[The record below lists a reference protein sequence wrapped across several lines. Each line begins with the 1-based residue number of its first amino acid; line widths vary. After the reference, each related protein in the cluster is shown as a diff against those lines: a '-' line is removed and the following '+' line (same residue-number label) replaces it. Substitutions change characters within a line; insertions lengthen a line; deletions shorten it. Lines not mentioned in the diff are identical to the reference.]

1 MYIYRI
7 NKDGYLDSH
16 IEKET
21 ELTGYIENYAVNE
34 WTRFDRAWFSE
45 DKLVLNHEDES
56 FKYRF
61 DNGELIEI
69 PFDNTAILQ
78 ERAEAIRKAQI
89 EAEIREVYTI
99 EDEIAF
105 MYKDNSDNGKKEY
118 RAFVEDVKSKHKKM
132 QIS

>member
-16 IEKET
+16 IEQDT
-21 ELTGYIENYAVNE
+21 ELSGYIGNYVVNK
-34 WTRFDRAWFSE
+34 WTKFDKAWFSE

-78 ERAEAIRKAQI
+78 ERAEATRKAQI
-89 EAEIREVYTI
+89 VAEIRKKYDLN
-99 EDEIAF
+99 DEIA
-105 MYKDNSDNGKKEY
+105 MIYRDNKDPKKREY
-118 RAFVEDVKSKHKKM
+118 RKYIKDVKSKLN
-132 QIS
+132 